1 MIMAGECSQN
11 VKREADGGGTS
22 LLSGNAGSSG
32 SFRVI
37 QDSLFRRYLLL
48 LFLFFLFWP
57 VSTAHGAV
65 VTKVL
70 VKAVPTNAASV
81 LYRVYARTADGKN
94 VWIYTSKET
103 VGIGYAPISAVLSG
117 EYVYILDSSGTD
129 GQTKFLKFQKDTG
142 QRKKRRTISY
152 VSGASK
158 LMVDLSGD
166 LIAAGHRGNLARIS
180 PKGKVIWH
188 VAQAGTG
195 VIKME
200 FFDEERQV
208 CVWYESGERSSCTYS
223 IEDGHQIG

>member
-70 VKAVPTNAASV
+70 VVVRMENIV
-81 LYRVYARTADGKN
+81 EHLN
-94 VWIYTSKET
+94 IYQ
-103 VGIGYAPISAVLSG
+103 
-117 EYVYILDSSGTD
+117 IL
-129 GQTKFLKFQKDTG
+129 
-142 QRKKRRTISY
+142 KR
-152 VSGASK
+152 
-158 LMVDLSGD
+158 
-166 LIAAGHRGNLARIS
+166 
-180 PKGKVIWH
+180 
-188 VAQAGTG
+188 
-195 VIKME
+195 
-200 FFDEERQV
+200 
-208 CVWYESGERSSCTYS
+208 
-223 IEDGHQIG
+223 